1 MRPLRCAILFMWAG
15 ILCSLSL
22 AGQNDCPPL
31 PELRTAFLGHSTLE
45 QAFESR
51 TLAER
56 HLEGRTG
63 PCAAVINAHRWV
75 SHARSA
81 DFEWNPATKLNRL
94 NSGLDS
100 LDALVALH
108 PDLDILKA
116 LRLTI
121 TGTAPRFLGVNGD
134 WPVDRAA
141 TQRLLDTNHWAESP
155 KFSVWMTDLLEQ
167 TD

>member
-1 MRPLRCAILFMWAG
+1 MCAPGCGRESCFPIPSGQPTVLPLA
-15 ILCSLSL
+15 
-22 AGQNDCPPL
+22 
-31 PELRTAFLGHSTLE
+31 ELRTAFLGHGTLQQALDSRASPSVTLE
-45 QAFESR
+45 GQ
-51 TLAER
+51 
-56 HLEGRTG
+56 TG
-63 PCAAVINAHRWV
+63 PYATVIEAHRWV

-81 DFEWNPATKLNRL
+81 DFEWNPATKLSRL
-94 NSGLDS
+94 NTGLDS

-134 WPVDRAA
+134 WPEDRAA
-141 TQRLLDTNHWAESP
+141 TQRLLDVDHWADSP
-155 KFSVWMTDLLEQ
+155 KFSVWMADLLEQ

>member
-1 MRPLRCAILFMWAG
+1 MRPPRCAALWLWAG
-15 ILCSLSL
+15 ILLSHPVF
-22 AGQNDCPPL
+22 GQADCPPL
-31 PELRTAFLGHSTLE
+31 TELRTAFLGHGTLQ
-45 QAFESR
+45 QALDSR
-51 TLAER
+51 VLAER

-63 PCAAVINAHRWV
+63 PCATVIEAHRWV

-81 DFEWNPATKLNRL
+81 DFEWNPATKLSRL
-94 NSGLDS
+94 NTGLDS

-134 WPVDRAA
+134 WPEDRAA
-141 TQRLLDTNHWAESP
+141 TQRLLDMDHWAESP